1 MSIYPNGDSKFEGN
15 PYPQLTNEP
24 FFSIIIPTFNRSKTL
39 LRALNSL
46 IAQTETNWEAII
58 VDDGSTDDTF
68 DLLIPIIEN
77 HSQIKYIFQSNKG
90 AAKAKNTGIFVASGK
105 FITFLDSDD
114 EFHPEHLEIRKR
126 VLLESPD
133 LVFLHGGVS
142 VIGNQWMP
150 HKDGSNRIVK
160 VTDCIIGG
168 TFVIEREEILKLKG
182 FKNIR
187 LSEDSDL
194 FERAIKEN
202 LQILKVE
209 DPTYLYYRESVK
221 SLTHE
226 FVPNLS

>member
-1 MSIYPNGDSKFEGN
+1 MKNSVSSGYDKF
-15 PYPQLTNEP
+15 PQIDNEP
-24 FFSIIIPTFNRSKTL
+24 FFSVVIPTFNRNQTV

-46 IAQTETNWEAII
+46 IAQTETEWEAII
-58 VDDGSTDDTF
+58 IDDGSTDNTF

-77 HSQIKYIFQSNKG
+77 HPQIKYIFQSNKG

-126 VLLESPD
+126 LLLESPELD
-133 LVFLHGGVS
+133 FLYGGVS

-150 HKDGSNRIVK
+150 HKNGSNRTVK

-168 TFVIEREEILKLKG
+168 TFVIDREVLLKLGG
-182 FKNIR
+182 FRNIR

-194 FERAIKEN
+194 YERATNEN
-202 LQILKVE
+202 FKILKVE
-209 DPTYLYYRESVK
+209 DPTYLYYRESIK

-226 FVPNLS
+226 FAQNIG